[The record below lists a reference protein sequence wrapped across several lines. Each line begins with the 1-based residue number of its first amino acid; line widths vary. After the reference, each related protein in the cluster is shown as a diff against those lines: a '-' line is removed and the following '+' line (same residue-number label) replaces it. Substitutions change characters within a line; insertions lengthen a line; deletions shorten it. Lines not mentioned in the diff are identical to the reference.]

1 MTRSRFTKTRSGPE
15 TESSIVD
22 DLIATGG
29 TAKASKELVQQCGA
43 EVAAF
48 VFVINLLALEGTK
61 KLAPTPVITILDY

>member
-1 MTRSRFTKTRSGPE
+1 M
-15 TESSIVD
+15 IVD

-29 TAKASKELVQQCGA
+29 TAMATKELVEKCDA

-61 KLAPTPVITILDY
+61 RLSPTRVITILDY